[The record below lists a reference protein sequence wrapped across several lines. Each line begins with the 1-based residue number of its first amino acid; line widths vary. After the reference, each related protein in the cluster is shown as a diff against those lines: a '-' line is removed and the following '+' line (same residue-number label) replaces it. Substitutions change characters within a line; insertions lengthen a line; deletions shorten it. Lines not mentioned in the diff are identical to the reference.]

1 MSGLD
6 ERPSAEPEASPS
18 PRAEKV
24 DSSRASGGEA
34 GERREGAGV
43 ESSVTREWRKIKPY
57 LFLLDFAR
65 RPESKAAWFVRAAA
79 VGIALVALYRRVDA
93 ATQPLLSAK
102 PPPAIPTEE
111 IEDYR
116 FRLPE
121 RTRREIFNELATAEL
136 SERARAI
143 TANTWNGHLWSRE
156 DDRGHYERVAV
167 RTAAAKHKVS
177 LSQVYLVLDEGIRER
192 WPGPDGKPLPATT
205 PPLNIRSN
213 SW

>member
-6 ERPSAEPEASPS
+6 ERRSADQDAAARDSNPSTDAGSAPGATQPGETAS
-18 PRAEKV
+18 
-24 DSSRASGGEA
+24 A
-34 GERREGAGV
+34 GD
-43 ESSVTREWRKIKPY
+43 WRKIKPY
-57 LFLLDFAR
+57 LALFDFAR
-65 RPESKAAWFVRAAA
+65 RPESKAAWIVRVVAIGVA
-79 VGIALVALYRRVDA
+79 VVALWQRVGV
-93 ATQPLLSAK
+93 ATRPLLSAK

-111 IEDYR
+111 VEGYK

-121 RTRREIFNELATAEL
+121 HTRRAIFAELAAAEL
-136 SERARAI
+136 AERARAI
-143 TANTWNGHLWSRE
+143 KANSWNGHVWSRE

-167 RTAAAKHKVS
+167 RAVAAKHKIS
-177 LSQVYLVLDEGIRER
+177 LSQTYLVLDEGIRER